1 MAYPGFR
8 EDLIAFS
15 GMQGRYHHAIRLAP
29 DCGTF
34 CRAFADSK
42 TLKDERREAL
52 FADIRGDGRLGYA
65 IEAVSAAYISA
76 KMLQRCA
83 LFPWF

>member
-1 MAYPGFR
+1 
-8 EDLIAFS
+8 
-15 GMQGRYHHAIRLAP
+15 MQFDWPLTAAHSARG
-29 DCGTF
+29 
-34 CRAFADSK
+34 RAFADSK